1 MQHGIKIDGL
11 KVDLEND
18 TSSHVYHNVTL
29 PLHKEH
35 GFHRLFF
42 FGWNVPE
49 HGFRRLF
56 FFGLVGK
63 GRTTNSKS

>member
-42 FGWNVPE
+42 FG
-49 HGFRRLF
+49 
-56 FFGLVGK
+56 LVGK